1 MSMGKRTRNRQ
12 SELWVSAQELPKP
25 PGHPFYQHLNRLL
38 DKHGFDDFV
47 EGECF
52 RFYAPSRGR
61 PGVAPG
67 IYFRLLLVGYF
78 EGLSSERGIAW
89 RHCHVNRVGPQRP
102 AWIPLSGGRTRTFP

>member
-52 RFYAPSRGR
+52 RFYAP
-61 PGVAPG
+61 A
-67 IYFRLLLVGYF
+67 
-78 EGLSSERGIAW
+78 EGDRAW
-89 RHCHVNRVGPQRP
+89 RP
-102 AWIPLSGGRTRTFP
+102 ASIFGYCWWATSKA